1 MTNWLVSR
9 HLGAIEWIQL
19 QGIKIDKQVE
29 HLDISQVKAGD
40 LVVGTLPIQLAA
52 EVCARKAKYLHLCL
66 DMPQTLRGKELDCE
80 TLIELGAKLKEF
92 KISFIEG

>member
-19 QGIKIDKQVE
+19 QGIKIDK
-29 HLDISQVKAGD
+29 
-40 LVVGTLPIQLAA
+40 
-52 EVCARKAKYLHLCL
+52 
-66 DMPQTLRGKELDCE
+66 
-80 TLIELGAKLKEF
+80 ELGAKLKEF